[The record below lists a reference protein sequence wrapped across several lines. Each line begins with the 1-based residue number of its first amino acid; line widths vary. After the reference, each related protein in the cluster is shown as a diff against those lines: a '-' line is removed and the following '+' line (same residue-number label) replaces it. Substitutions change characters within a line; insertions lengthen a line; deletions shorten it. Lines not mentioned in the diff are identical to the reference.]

1 MCLALF
7 MQGVMNE
14 QLQAASDYRGGF
26 IMDLVNNYQKR
37 CCCCVVHYDKYD
49 NFIKNYHISYS
60 NEFLYETIMMI
71 IIKVTNCTYTFKWGK
86 EHGKNHKAQKPRT
99 HQ

>member
-1 MCLALF
+1 

-26 IMDLVNNYQKR
+26 IMDPINNYQNR

>member
-1 MCLALF
+1 
-7 MQGVMNE
+7 
-14 QLQAASDYRGGF
+14 
-26 IMDLVNNYQKR
+26 MDLVNNYQKR

>member
-1 MCLALF
+1 MCFALF

-26 IMDLVNNYQKR
+26 IMDLINNYQNR

-86 EHGKNHKAQKPRT
+86 EHGKNHKAQKPRP
-99 HQ
+99 HR

>member
-1 MCLALF
+1 

-26 IMDLVNNYQKR
+26 IMALINNYQKR

-49 NFIKNYHISYS
+49 NFIKNYHIGYS

-71 IIKVTNCTYTFKWGK
+71 IIKATNCTYTFKWGK
-86 EHGKNHKAQKPRT
+86 EYGKKHEA
-99 HQ
+99 